1 MSDRPKLHFLAKV
14 AARLS
19 LILAIMMLEI
29 PFIQMA
35 AGLSAL
41 VFAPILMVITLIILG
56 CIWWWS
62 EPEIV
67 CRFRLFLS
75 PLPTMCEEPK
85 KSNFRLSSCLSIG
98 FIFFSTMLPHE
109 EHDTAHNG
117 ATLLES
123 VAKGL

>member
-1 MSDRPKLHFLAKV
+1 MGSQDPSAPIVDPPLAVCVMILLAAGSIATTTMSDRPKLHFLAKV

-67 CRFRLFLS
+67 CRLMNSLFCRHRQVQVI
-75 PLPTMCEEPK
+75 PEPAAD
-85 KSNFRLSSCLSIG
+85 N
-98 FIFFSTMLPHE
+98 
-109 EHDTAHNG
+109 
-117 ATLLES
+117 
-123 VAKGL
+123 V